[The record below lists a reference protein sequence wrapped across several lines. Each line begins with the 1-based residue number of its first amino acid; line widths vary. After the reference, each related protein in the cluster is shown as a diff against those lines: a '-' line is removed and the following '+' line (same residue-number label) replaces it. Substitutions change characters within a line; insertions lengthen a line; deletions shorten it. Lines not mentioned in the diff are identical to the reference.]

1 MARPTPS
8 AGDNGRSTGGSP
20 LNSPA
25 NFPTKSERIDL
36 ALRAGTL
43 GDVAG
48 ILSEMPPGDVAYL
61 LSSSPPDY
69 RALLLGLLES
79 EQEALVVNELP
90 DELRSAILIDRAPE
104 ALAGIVEKL
113 DDDDVADILHEL
125 PEDVTGQVLAIMDEQ
140 YRQRLQTVLSFP
152 DDCAGGLMSTDTI
165 TIRADLTL
173 DVVLRYL
180 RRHVEIPQNTDN
192 LIVVNRSDK
201 LVGLL
206 PIRTLL
212 VSDPAVSVREM
223 MITDQEAIAAHM
235 PATEVAR
242 RFERNDWIS
251 APVVDEMGKL
261 LGRITID
268 DVVDVIMEE
277 ADHSLTSLAGLAEE
291 DTFATV
297 WQSAPRRAVWLAIN
311 LATALLAS
319 SVISLF
325 QGTIEKV
332 VALAVLM
339 PVVAS
344 MGGIAGT
351 QSLTTLIR
359 AMAMGQINDRN
370 QLWLI
375 GRESLIGLIN
385 GILWAAVVAITASLW
400 FDDFTLGL
408 IIGCAMLINLVTA
421 GLSGAGLPLLLQR
434 LSIDPALAG
443 GVLVTTVTDIVGFL
457 TFLGLATWF
466 YG

>member
-1 MARPTPS
+1 M
-8 AGDNGRSTGGSP
+8 
-20 LNSPA
+20 NSPA
-25 NFPTKSERIDL
+25 NFSVKTERIDV
-36 ALRAGTL
+36 ALRAETL
-43 GDVAG
+43 VDVAG
-48 ILSEMPPGDVAYL
+48 ILADMSPGDVAHL
-61 LSSSPPDY
+61 ISSSPPDY
-69 RALLLGLLES
+69 RSVLLGLLEP

-90 DELRSAILIDRAPE
+90 DDLRNATLIDREPE
-104 ALAGIVEKL
+104 ALAEIVGQL

-125 PEDVTGQVLAIMDEQ
+125 PDEVTGQVLAIMDEQ
-140 YRQRLQTVLSFP
+140 YRQRLQKVLSFP
-152 DDCAGGLMSTDTI
+152 DDVAGGLMSTDTI

-180 RRHVEIPQNTDN
+180 RRHAEIPPNTDN
-192 LIVVNRSDK
+192 LIVVNRTDRF
-201 LVGLL
+201 VGLL
-206 PIRTLL
+206 PIGTVL

-223 MITDQEAIAAHM
+223 MITDQEAINADT

-251 APVVDEMGKL
+251 APVVDDSGKL

-291 DTFATV
+291 DTFAPV
-297 WQSAPRRAVWLAIN
+297 WQSAPRRAVWLGLN
-311 LATALLAS
+311 LVTALLAS
-319 SVISLF
+319 SVINIF

-339 PVVAS
+339 PIVAS

-351 QSLTTLIR
+351 QSLTILIR
-359 AMAMGQINDRN
+359 AMAMGQISDRN

-375 GRESLIGLIN
+375 GRESLVGLFN
-385 GILWAAVVAITASLW
+385 GLLWAAVIAATASIW
-400 FDDFTLGL
+400 FGDMILGAV
-408 IIGCAMLINLVTA
+408 IACAMLINLVTA
-421 GLSGAGLPLLLQR
+421 GLTGAGLPIVLR
-434 LSIDPALAG
+434 RMRIDPALAG
-443 GVLVTTVTDIVGFL
+443 GVLVTTITDVVGFL
-457 TFLGLATWF
+457 AFLGLATVF

>member
-1 MARPTPS
+1 
-8 AGDNGRSTGGSP
+8 
-20 LNSPA
+20 
-25 NFPTKSERIDL
+25 
-36 ALRAGTL
+36 
-43 GDVAG
+43 
-48 ILSEMPPGDVAYL
+48 
-61 LSSSPPDY
+61 
-69 RALLLGLLES
+69 
-79 EQEALVVNELP
+79 
-90 DELRSAILIDRAPE
+90 
-104 ALAGIVEKL
+104 
-113 DDDDVADILHEL
+113 
-125 PEDVTGQVLAIMDEQ
+125 MDEQ
-140 YRQRLQTVLSFP
+140 YRQRLQTVLRFP
-152 DDCAGGLMSTDTI
+152 DDVAGGLMSTDTI

-180 RRHVEIPQNTDN
+180 RRHVELPQNTDS

-223 MITDQEAIAAHM
+223 MITDQEAIAANM

-251 APVVDEMGKL
+251 APVVDETGKL

-268 DVVDVIMEE
+268 DVVDVIIEE

-351 QSLTTLIR
+351 QSLTILIR

-408 IIGCAMLINLVTA
+408 IIAFAMLINLVTA
-421 GLSGAGLPLLLQR
+421 GLSGAGLPLVLQR
-434 LSIDPALAG
+434 LNIDPALAG

>member
-1 MARPTPS
+1 
-8 AGDNGRSTGGSP
+8 

-25 NFPTKSERIDL
+25 NFPTKSERIDQ

-48 ILSEMPPGDVAYL
+48 ILAEMPPGDVAYL

-69 RALLLGLLES
+69 RALLLGLLQS

-125 PEDVTGQVLAIMDEQ
+125 PEDVTGQVLAIMDEK
-140 YRQRLQTVLSFP
+140 YRQRLQTVLRFP
-152 DDCAGGLMSTDTI
+152 DDVAGGLMSTDTI

-180 RRHVEIPQNTDN
+180 RRHVELPQNTDS

-223 MITDQEAIAAHM
+223 MITDQEAIAANM

-251 APVVDEMGKL
+251 APVVDETGKL

-268 DVVDVIMEE
+268 DVVDVIIEE

-351 QSLTTLIR
+351 QSLTILIR

-408 IIGCAMLINLVTA
+408 IIAFAMLINLVTA
-421 GLSGAGLPLLLQR
+421 GLSGAGLPLVLQR
-434 LSIDPALAG
+434 LNIDPALAG